1 MELDTC
7 YNHVYMIGKIV
18 PVSLLGLLLGSVI
31 FQIASAQTLL
41 VLPTGPQ
48 TGGDVIDLILRLTDW
63 LFFGFLLLAVIF
75 IILAAVQFLT
85 GGGDPAQVALARKK
99 LFIAGGAVAIAV
111 LSRGFI
117 AVVRSVIGV

>member
-1 MELDTC
+1 
-7 YNHVYMIGKIV
+7 MIGKIV

-117 AVVRSVIGV
+117 AVVRRVIGV